1 MKAPRRGSQE
11 EKALNQGPVI
21 PRDSQL
27 PLVNIDPFGNDYID
41 TLVDI
46 NEVFIE
52 DPIVRGGLD
61 EDDNTL
67 TIQEV
72 DMGIRKDSKTR
83 TNRRGS
89 GPDSIS
95 IKNEYED
102 VKVMDTS
109 LNNAMERLKNS
120 DTTAGTDIAEEA
132 KKEAA
137 KIAKAHELDPV
148 LRERD
153 LRLKIAE
160 SISLTAL
167 NTELLNQIRQN
178 TSEVLFELKDFK
190 RIKTKEEHI
199 QGKEITL
206 NHSMTA
212 ADGVVR
218 IDFTDLAG
226 FIGPADMQRDL
237 QGNFPSKK
245 VFSLSITVESG
256 GPLWYATNEAD
267 HMRTY
272 SKIAAGT
279 RVIEASK
286 PTFESLNF
294 RVDGNTDVAII
305 ATY

>member
-1 MKAPRRGSQE
+1 MKAPRRGSPE
-11 EKALNQGPVI
+11 EKALKQGPVI

-27 PLVNIDPFGNDYID
+27 PLVDIDPFGGDYIS
-41 TLVDI
+41 TLSDI

-52 DPIVRGGLD
+52 DPVIQGGLD
-61 EDDNTL
+61 DSDNTL

-72 DMGIRKDSKTR
+72 DLGVRKDWKTR

-89 GPDSIS
+89 GPNSIS
-95 IKNEYED
+95 LKNEYED
-102 VKVMDTS
+102 AVVMDTS
-109 LNNAMERLKNS
+109 LNNAIERLKNS
-120 DTTAGTDIAEEA
+120 DSRVGTDIAEES

-167 NTELLNQIRQN
+167 NTELLNQIKMFS
-178 TSEVLFELKDFK
+178 SELLFELKDFK

-199 QGKEITL
+199 EGKEVTL
-206 NHSMTA
+206 IHSMTT

-218 IDFTDLAG
+218 IDFTDLAS
-226 FIGPADMQRDL
+226 FIGPADMKRDI

-245 VFSLSITVESG
+245 IFSVSIEVVSG
-256 GPLWYATNEAD
+256 GPLWYALNEDD

-272 SKIAAGT
+272 SKITAGT
-279 RVIEASK
+279 RVVEASK

-294 RVDGNTDVAII
+294 RVDANTDVVII
-305 ATY
+305 GTY